1 LEPGT
6 PTVGRPSNECG
17 RKKAKKSRF
26 TDRVKEG
33 RKGLPLSGTGYEKGA
48 FVFYY
53 SNRYAKLLEFL
64 VSS

>member
-1 LEPGT
+1 MHSVVQKSLVAKNPGNRNGT
-6 PTVGRPSNECG
+6 
-17 RKKAKKSRF
+17 KKSRF